1 MPNDMTIN
9 DISVVVNDIMKAA
22 TGLTEDY
29 PVTDTSSFVTVAQT
43 ALKNGFDP
51 VMNAISQVLSR
62 TVFTERP
69 YSRAL
74 RGIEVSD
81 VEWGNHVRKISFAD
95 KGFQPNGA
103 YIDEAITDGQSVDM
117 YKVNKPK
124 TIQTNYYGYDTW
136 EYSMT
141 TYTDQL
147 RSAFR
152 NPEEFAAF
160 WSAALLHANN
170 EVEAAV
176 ENIVRNTLCNFIAGK
191 VACDS
196 RSVIDVAL
204 EPEQGVSTLDNNK
217 NLALYINS
225 RFKLFSDMMTTRS
238 ANFHQNFEGFTFM
251 RHTPKSAQRIYIASP
266 FYNSITNYAYA
277 QTYHDDYLKNAYTE
291 SVPYWQ
297 YNDGTEFGGAGINV
311 APVHTDTSG
320 AIVTVPKADAQQLSV
335 VGCIIDKDAVGVNIH
350 NKRVLTTPVNA
361 RGEYYNTYWKFD
373 YRFYND
379 FTENGVIFTLGA
391 GA

>member
-1 MPNDMTIN
+1 MPNDMSIS
-9 DISVVVNDIMKAA
+9 DISTVVNDIMKAA

-62 TVFTERP
+62 TIFTERP

-136 EYSMT
+136 EYCMT

-191 VACDS
+191 AEIDIN
-196 RSVIDVAL
+196 SVISIGSS
-204 EPEQGVSTLDNNK
+204 PEDGVSEYERQRRA
-217 NLALYINS
+217 ALVMNEK
-225 RFKLFSDMMTTRS
+225 FKYYSDLMTTRS
-238 ANFHQNFEGFTFM
+238 ANFHQNFSNFTFM
-251 RHTPKSAQRIYIASP
+251 RHTPKNAQRTYINSG
-266 FYNSITNYAYA
+266 FYNLITNYAYA
-277 QTYHDDYLKNAYTE
+277 QTFHDDYLKNAYTE

-297 YNDGTEFGGAGINV
+297 YNDAGDGNMLVNV
-311 APVHTDTSG
+311 APVHTDVNG
-320 AIVTVPKADAQQLSV
+320 NIVTVPEDGAHQMAV
-335 VGCIIDKDAVGVNIH
+335 IGCIIDKDAVGVNIH

-379 FTENGVIFTLGA
+379 FTENGVIFTA
-391 GA
+391 DVDA

>member
-147 RSAFR
+147 RSAFK

-191 VACDS
+191 AAIDAG
-196 RSVIDVAL
+196 SVITINPPNENDGEYEGNRNFAL
-204 EPEQGVSTLDNNK
+204 RTTEQ
-217 NLALYINS
+217 
-225 RFKLFSDMMTTRS
+225 FKYFSDLMTTRS
-238 ANFHQNFEGFTFM
+238 ANFHQNFNDFTFM
-251 RHTPKSAQRIYIASP
+251 RHTPKSAQRTYI
-266 FYNSITNYAYA
+266 NSLILNQITNYAYA
-277 QTYHDDYLKNAYTE
+277 QTYHEDYLKNVYTE

-297 YNDGTEFGGAGINV
+297 YNGGELERMFVNV
-311 APVHTDTSG
+311 APVYTDANG
-320 AIVTVPKADAQQLSV
+320 AIVNAPAENATSMGVI
-335 VGCIIDKDAVGVNIH
+335 GCIIDKDAVGVNIH

>member
-9 DISVVVNDIMKAA
+9 DISTVVNDIMKAA

-62 TVFTERP
+62 TIFTERP

-103 YIDEAITDGQSVDM
+103 YVDEAITDGQSVDM

-136 EYSMT
+136 EYCMT

-160 WSAALLHANN
+160 WSVALLHANN

-191 VACDS
+191 AEIDS
-196 RSVIDVAL
+196 KSVIAIGIPQ
-204 EPEQGVSTLDNNK
+204 EEGVSLYETQRQA
-217 NLALYINS
+217 ALTMNEQ
-225 RFKLFSDMMTTRS
+225 FKFYSDLMTTRS
-238 ANFHQNFEGFTFM
+238 ANFHQNFNNFTFI
-251 RHTPKSAQRIYIASP
+251 RHTPKNAQRTYI
-266 FYNSITNYAYA
+266 NSAFFNTITNYAYA
-277 QTYHDDYLKNAYTE
+277 QTYHPDYLKNVYTE

-297 YNDGTEFGGAGINV
+297 YNDADDGNLMVNV
-311 APVHTDTSG
+311 APVHTDVNGGIVKVAEEG
-320 AIVTVPKADAQQLSV
+320 AHQMAVI
-335 VGCIIDKDAVGVNIH
+335 GCIIDKDAVGVNIH
-350 NKRVLTTPVNA
+350 NKRVLNTPVNA

>member
-1 MPNDMTIN
+1 MPNDMTIT
-9 DISVVVNDIMKAA
+9 DISTVVNDIMKAA

-29 PVTDTSSFVTVAQT
+29 PVTDTSSFVTVAQV

-62 TVFTERP
+62 TIFTERP

-136 EYSMT
+136 EYCMT

-147 RSAFR
+147 KTAFR

-191 VACDS
+191 ANTDTQS
-196 RSVIDVAL
+196 IITIEPPAETGGEYESHRDFAL
-204 EPEQGVSTLDNNK
+204 RANE
-217 NLALYINS
+217 
-225 RFKLFSDMMTTRS
+225 RFKYYSDLMTTRS
-238 ANFHQNFEGFTFM
+238 ANFHQNFNNFIFM
-251 RHTPKSAQRIYIASP
+251 RHTPKSAQRTYINSVIY
-266 FYNSITNYAYA
+266 NQITNYAYA
-277 QTYHDDYLKNAYTE
+277 QTYHDDYLKNVYTE

-297 YNDGTEFGGAGINV
+297 YNNGNENNMLVNV
-311 APVHTDTSG
+311 APVYTDVNG
-320 AIVTVPKADAQQLSV
+320 AIVRVAEESANQLPV
-335 VGCIIDKDAVGVNIH
+335 IGCIIDKDAVGVNIH

-379 FTENGVIFTLGA
+379 FTENGVIFTLGV

>member
-191 VACDS
+191 AIVDAGSIITINPPDASLGEYECS
-196 RSVIDVAL
+196 RICAL
-204 EPEQGVSTLDNNK
+204 KTNEQ
-217 NLALYINS
+217 
-225 RFKLFSDMMTTRS
+225 FKYFSDLMTTRS
-238 ANFHQNFEGFTFM
+238 ANFHQNFTDFTFM
-251 RHTPKSAQRIYIASP
+251 RHTPKNAQRTYI
-266 FYNSITNYAYA
+266 NSMIFNQITNYAYA
-277 QTYHDDYLKNAYTE
+277 QTYHEDYLKNVYTE

-297 YNDGTEFGGAGINV
+297 YNGGEVERLFVNV
-311 APVHTDTSG
+311 APVHTDANG
-320 AIVTVPKADAQQLSV
+320 AIVNTPAENAQSMAV
-335 VGCIIDKDAVGVNIH
+335 IGCIIDKDAVGVNIH

-379 FTENGVIFTLGA
+379 FTENGVIFVA
-391 GA
+391 GIGE